1 MLQSTAEQKEE
12 EAGVKEKNY
21 SVAQNLFYI
30 FHPVW
35 KEKPHYML
43 MLIGEAVLSIGM
55 MLMAAAVSAVAVSS
69 LEKGNDVIVLIGS
82 IMAFFICYG
91 AGNVVYTFLK
101 IRNSLIHIE
110 MRLEWYVPE
119 LFLKCMGMSV
129 EKSEQESTRQR
140 VEKAILA
147 VSCNNRGVEGMS
159 RNGMTFLANVL
170 GMVVY
175 VLIVGGLDIRI
186 LGLLIVL
193 SGLTLISSEA
203 AVRYDKKVTDRMAS
217 EERILNYV
225 EHIVDDTAGGKD
237 IRIFNLSGWL
247 TGKYE
252 QAMTARRKLNYGYD
266 MLDFCGNATEIVL
279 AGVRD
284 LCCYFY
290 LLSMM
295 QNGMSVGNFV
305 FYLGLISGFA
315 SWFSQ
320 LSKTYGEMRKNNH
333 QVNEFRSIVDE
344 EKERLEHK
352 KYRQM
357 GLMSWKSCLTTFP
370 IVIQVRRKKCWI
382 RFLLYGEKGNIWRL
396 SA

>member
-1 MLQSTAEQKEE
+1 
-12 EAGVKEKNY
+12 
-21 SVAQNLFYI
+21 
-30 FHPVW
+30 
-35 KEKPHYML
+35 
-43 MLIGEAVLSIGM
+43 
-55 MLMAAAVSAVAVSS
+55 
-69 LEKGNDVIVLIGS
+69 
-82 IMAFFICYG
+82 
-91 AGNVVYTFLK
+91 
-101 IRNSLIHIE
+101 
-110 MRLEWYVPE
+110 
-119 LFLKCMGMSV
+119 MGMSV

-252 QAMTARRKLNYGYD
+252 QAMTARRKLNYE
-266 MLDFCGNATEIVL
+266 MCI
-279 AGVRD
+279 RD
-284 LCCYFY
+284 SGHP
-290 LLSMM
+290 LLW
-295 QNGMSVGNFV
+295 
-305 FYLGLISGFA
+305 A
-315 SWFSQ
+315 
-320 LSKTYGEMRKNNH
+320 
-333 QVNEFRSIVDE
+333 
-344 EKERLEHK
+344 
-352 KYRQM
+352 
-357 GLMSWKSCLTTFP
+357 
-370 IVIQVRRKKCWI
+370 
-382 RFLLYGEKGNIWRL
+382 
-396 SA
+396 